1 MLHSMSSPRSASS
14 LSFLGFRAPS
24 NTNTTCTSKLF
35 KYSMVYVIHVSTTY
49 CIFLGGNWWNKRVGT
64 LPKDHEERILCIQEE
79 ASTANIFPL
88 RSPRLLVRLLGTLQK
103 SSQSLMPILIYTNLA
118 YFWVCDWNLKQI
130 INKSERGC
138 LLLSQI
144 VFYTSLQ
151 GD

>member
-1 MLHSMSSPRSASS
+1 
-14 LSFLGFRAPS
+14 
-24 NTNTTCTSKLF
+24 
-35 KYSMVYVIHVSTTY
+35 
-49 CIFLGGNWWNKRVGT
+49 
-64 LPKDHEERILCIQEE
+64 
-79 ASTANIFPL
+79 
-88 RSPRLLVRLLGTLQK
+88 LVRLLGTLQK

-118 YFWVCDWNLKQI
+118 YFWVCAWNLKQI